1 MNEDGVVF
9 LKNILDFKLLE
20 VSPVRL
26 HPLTGSQEVGCH
38 NYFWEE
44 SVKYYQSSEQ
54 WLTVYSSQ

>member
-38 NYFWEE
+38 NYF
-44 SVKYYQSSEQ
+44 
-54 WLTVYSSQ
+54 